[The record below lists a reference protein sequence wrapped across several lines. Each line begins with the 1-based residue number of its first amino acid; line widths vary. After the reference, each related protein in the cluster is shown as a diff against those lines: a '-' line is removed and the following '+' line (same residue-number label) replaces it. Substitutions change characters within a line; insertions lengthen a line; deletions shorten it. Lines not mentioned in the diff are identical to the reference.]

1 MELSHFN
8 EKLNKVEGK
17 TYVIEEEII
26 MPSSKIYEAA
36 LRHDNINEKTLS
48 VYTGSKLTG
57 EKIQSYSISTP
68 SLTPWKKVIRIQTAV
83 PIVYISYET
92 DGDTVEAD
100 DINSLQET
108 ITKTQVAVNEE
119 EERAG
124 LREAELQSDMDTHKL
139 LMSAKLQ
146 ELKEAD
152 QDLEERKANFVDVY
166 RELENRYTKEE
177 VYTKEEISAK
187 IVDSDY
193 VHPDSGVIG
202 GTYRVVTVDEQ
213 GHVTA
218 GDNPTTLE
226 GYGILDGAAKD
237 HDHDSMYF
245 KKGAL
250 VWADMKG
257 G

>member
-1 MELSHFN
+1 MELSCFN

-36 LRHDNINEKTLS
+36 LRHDNINEKTLA
-48 VYTGSKLTG
+48 VYTESKLTG
-57 EKIQSYSISTP
+57 EKIETYSISTP
-68 SLTPWKKVIRIQTAV
+68 SLTPWKKVIRIQTAEPV
-83 PIVYISYET
+83 VYITYET

-100 DINSLQET
+100 DINSLQAS
-108 ITKTQVAVNEE
+108 IMKTQEAVNAE

-124 LREAELQSDMDTHKL
+124 LRETELQNDIDTHKL
-139 LMSAKLQ
+139 LMAANILQ
-146 ELKEAD
+146 LKEAD
-152 QDLEERKANFVDVY
+152 VDLDIRKANVSDVY
-166 RELENRYTKEE
+166 RELANHYTKEE
-177 VYTKEEISAK
+177 VYTKDEISEMIA
-187 IVDSDY
+187 DSDY
-193 VHPDSGVIG
+193 VHPDSGVTAD
-202 GTYRVVTVDEQ
+202 TYRVVTVDEQ

-237 HDHDSMYF
+237 HDHDSLYL
-245 KKGAL
+245 KKGAM